1 MINLK
6 VNKKAFDFHYSKV
19 NELFLDIL
27 SKKYFERGKPR
38 QKKYLSELFLNFLKD
53 HKHNIISGLPG
64 DLILLNKSYDSLNL
78 TISEKELI
86 KDFFLNTGYKNFQ
99 KNYSKYFLDLIGIDT
114 CVYCNRNYT
123 INLTKTHARAELDH
137 WFPKTQFPLFALSFY
152 NLIPS
157 CHSCNHI
164 KGNGDKII
172 KSIFLN
178 NENATEIEIKNWWND
193 EALTKLIHPYIKE
206 DSEGFNFDFF
216 YEKDIDNL
224 KIETRCFKK
233 SIKTNKT
240 LEFNQI
246 KNIYNSH
253 SENEL
258 RDLVNLRY
266 KYSNNYIKILTEDT
280 FKNLKISKEEI
291 YRMVFGIEIEEENYH
306 RRPFS
311 KFKKDIIDEL
321 LRIDNL

>member
-19 NELFLDIL
+19 NELLLDIL

-53 HKHNIISGLPG
+53 HKDNIISGLPG

-164 KGNGDKII
+164 KGNPAIDWNNA
-172 KSIFLN
+172 LN
-178 NENATEIEIKNWWND
+178 EYV
-193 EALTKLIHPYIKE
+193 HPYIKE
-206 DSEGFNFDFF
+206 DFEGFNFDFF
-216 YEKDIDNL
+216 YEKGLDNL

-253 SENEL
+253 SEKEL

>member
-53 HKHNIISGLPG
+53 HKDNIISGLPG

-114 CVYCNRNYT
+114 CLYCNRNYT

-164 KGNGDKII
+164 KGNPAIDWNNA
-172 KSIFLN
+172 LN
-178 NENATEIEIKNWWND
+178 EYV
-193 EALTKLIHPYIKE
+193 HPYIKE

-253 SENEL
+253 SEKEL

>member
-1 MINLK
+1 MINLQFSQ
-6 VNKKAFDFHYSKV
+6 KAFEFHFQKV
-19 NELFLDIL
+19 EIIFDNIIKNKIGKNKFNDTTIKFIKRYKNIL
-27 SKKYFERGKPR
+27 ISGKPNLLLKVH
-38 QKKYLSELFLNFLKD
+38 KKYL
-53 HKHNIISGLPG
+53 NIIE
-64 DLILLNKSYDSLNL
+64 INQQEVIKSFFKDNL
-78 TISEKELI
+78 YP
-86 KDFFLNTGYKNFQ
+86 NQFQ
-99 KNYSKYFLDLIGIDT
+99 TKYSKEFLDLIGIDT
-114 CVYCNRNYT
+114 CFYCNKNYT
-123 INLTKTHARAELDH
+123 IKLTKTHARAELDH
-137 WFPKTQFPLFALSFY
+137 WFPKEKFPLLVLSFY

-216 YEKDIDNL
+216 YDKDIDNL

-233 SIKTNKT
+233 SINTNKT

-253 SENEL
+253 SEKEL

>member
-6 VNKKAFDFHYSKV
+6 VNKEAFDFHYSKI
-19 NELFLDIL
+19 NEFFEDIL
-27 SKKYFERGKPR
+27 SKKYFERGNPR
-38 QKKYLSELFLNFLKD
+38 TKKYLSFDFLFFLKSNKD
-53 HKHNIISGLPG
+53 ILISGKPEK
-64 DLILLNKSYDSLNL
+64 LINLNEKYEELLL
-78 TISEKELI
+78 TLEEENDI

-99 KNYSKYFLDLIGIDT
+99 KNYSKKFLDLIGVDT

-137 WFPKTQFPLFALSFY
+137 WFPKTQFPLLALSFY

-164 KGNGDKII
+164 KGNP
-172 KSIFLN
+172 SIDWKKAL
-178 NENATEIEIKNWWND
+178 IEY
-193 EALTKLIHPYIKE
+193 IHPYIKE

-216 YEKDIDNL
+216 YDKNLDKL
-224 KIETRCFKK
+224 KIETKCFKK

-246 KNIYNSH
+246 KKIYNSH
-253 SENEL
+253 SEKEL

-280 FKNLKISKEEI
+280 FENLKISKEEI
-291 YRMVFGIEIEEENYH
+291 YRMIFGIEIEEENYH
-306 RRPFS
+306 KRPFS
-311 KFKKDIIDEL
+311 KFKKDIIDKL
-321 LRIDNL
+321 LNI

>member
-53 HKHNIISGLPG
+53 HKDNIISGLPG

-137 WFPKTQFPLFALSFY
+137 WFPKL
-152 NLIPS
+152 N
-157 CHSCNHI
+157 
-164 KGNGDKII
+164 
-172 KSIFLN
+172 FL
-178 NENATEIEIKNWWND
+178 
-193 EALTKLIHPYIKE
+193 Y
-206 DSEGFNFDFF
+206 S
-216 YEKDIDNL
+216 
-224 KIETRCFKK
+224 
-233 SIKTNKT
+233 
-240 LEFNQI
+240 
-246 KNIYNSH
+246 
-253 SENEL
+253 
-258 RDLVNLRY
+258 RY
-266 KYSNNYIKILTEDT
+266 HFIT
-280 FKNLKISKEEI
+280 
-291 YRMVFGIEIEEENYH
+291 
-306 RRPFS
+306 
-311 KFKKDIIDEL
+311 
-321 LRIDNL
+321 

>member
-53 HKHNIISGLPG
+53 HKDNIISGLPG

-164 KGNGDKII
+164 KGNPAIDWNNA
-172 KSIFLN
+172 LN
-178 NENATEIEIKNWWND
+178 EYV
-193 EALTKLIHPYIKE
+193 HPYIKE

-216 YEKDIDNL
+216 YEKGIDNL

-246 KNIYNSH
+246 KKIYNSH
-253 SENEL
+253 SEKEL